1 VSASNLGEHLAD
13 NRNLTL
19 LVRLVVDPA
28 GHLVHGEL
36 VELDGASRGSFRA
49 WETLVQLLEARAGA
63 LDER

>member
-1 VSASNLGEHLAD
+1 MSASSLGEHLAD

-19 LVRLVVDPA
+19 LVRLLLDPT

-36 VELDGASRGSFRA
+36 VELDGASRGTFRN
-49 WETLVQLLEARAGA
+49 WESLVELLEARAGV